1 MGTLY
6 CNNKEI
12 VVPGTVVAEG
22 NEYIPSFGTFK
33 EDEKIIASLLGILNI
48 DGNLIK
54 ITPLAGTYMPKVGD
68 VIIGKIIDVTIG
80 GWRVDTNSAYSA
92 MLSVKEATTSF
103 IQKGADLTRFYD
115 IGDYILTKI
124 INVTSQKLVDLTM
137 KAPGLRKLPSGSIIK
152 VSPIKVPRII
162 GKNGSMVNLIKEE
175 TNCKIT
181 VGQNG
186 LVWIQGNPK
195 EELVAI
201 KIIKK
206 IEQESHLP
214 GLTEKV
220 SAYLKELKKEYKL
233 E

>member
-6 CNNKEI
+6 HNSKEI

-22 NEYIPSFGTFK
+22 KEYIPSFGTFK
-33 EDEKIIASLLGILNI
+33 EEEKIITSILGILNI

-68 VIIGKIIDVTIG
+68 GIIGKIIDVTIG

-92 MLSVKEATTSF
+92 MLSIKEATTNF

-115 IGDYILTKI
+115 IGDYIFTKI

-162 GKNGSMVNLIKEE
+162 GKNGSMVNLIKDE
-175 TNCKIT
+175 TKCKII

-186 LVWIQGNPK
+186 LIWIQGTPK

-201 KIIKK
+201 KTIKR
-206 IEQESHLP
+206 IEQDSHLP

>member
-6 CNNKEI
+6 CKNKEI
-12 VVPGTVVAEG
+12 VVPGTVIAEG
-22 NEYIPSFGTFK
+22 QEYIPSFGTFK
-33 EDEKIIASLLGILNI
+33 EGNKIINSILGILNI

-68 VIIGKIIDVTIG
+68 VIIGKIIDVTIA

-92 MLSVKEATTSF
+92 LLSIKEATTNF
-103 IQKGADLTRFYD
+103 IPKGTDLTKFYD

-175 TNCKIT
+175 TNCKII

-186 LVWIQGNPK
+186 LIWVQGSPK
-195 EELVAI
+195 EELIAI
-201 KIIKK
+201 KIIKR

-214 GLTEKV
+214 GLTEKA
-220 SAYLKELKKEYKL
+220 SSYIKELKKEYKL